1 MKCLNSVN
9 RKDGVLQGG
18 IYIYLRRVLGE
29 VADIDR
35 KAIDIHI

>member
-9 RKDGVLQGG
+9 RKDGVLQEE
-18 IYIYLRRVLGE
+18 YIYPRRGLGE

-35 KAIDIHI
+35 RAIE